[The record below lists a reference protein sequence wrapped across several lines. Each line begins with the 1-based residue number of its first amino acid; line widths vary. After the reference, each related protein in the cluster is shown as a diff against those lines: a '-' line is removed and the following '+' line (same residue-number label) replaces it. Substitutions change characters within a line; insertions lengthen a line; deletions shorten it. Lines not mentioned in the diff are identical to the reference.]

1 MILFIKRHF
10 QTLITLRCH
19 WEAARIFAIL
29 CHIYPVQSTDNADPK
44 FISSMYQSIGEVVQ
58 DADLLSRLSADPDAT
73 MSTALTALSA
83 KISFMLYI
91 VRVYEQDVAVLVR
104 FVMEGLPPLRMLFTE
119 AGQLL
124 TLLAKQ
130 QGESERRSIYFNICH
145 ACMQNWKYSVAA
157 AETIRKLN
165 AHIQSFNE
173 KLPPFAI
180 TGVKHSKP
188 LPEML
193 PHPVTTWIRNPP
205 SVA

>member
-1 MILFIKRHF
+1 
-10 QTLITLRCH
+10 
-19 WEAARIFAIL
+19 
-29 CHIYPVQSTDNADPK
+29 
-44 FISSMYQSIGEVVQ
+44 MYQSIGEVVQ

-104 FVMEGLPPLRMLFTE
+104 FVMEGLPPLRMLFTQ

-188 LPEML
+188 FARDASAPSHHLDPESTISGIT
-193 PHPVTTWIRNPP
+193 PDSRCSAPVSTLRCYRL
-205 SVA
+205 